1 MLLRELTSLGQGHR
15 AKKNWILLN
24 QKKGAFFL
32 STVNMVCERG
42 ALTGQELVKQLTWLA
57 IEPRS
62 VLYSLG
68 WDFSIKHHP
77 HRFLLDSRVESMSS
91 CWHGRQ
97 LID

>member
-1 MLLRELTSLGQGHR
+1 M
-15 AKKNWILLN
+15 
-24 QKKGAFFL
+24 GAFFL

-57 IEPRS
+57 IEPRP

-77 HRFLLDSRVESMSS
+77 HRFLLDSRVKSMSS

-97 LID
+97 FID